1 MTLSA
6 ITSGGHKLWAENG
19 MAILYFGDPQGVLKL
34 LEDGVDIVGIV
45 HGRVGG
51 PGWRRLFEFLSINQ
65 VNIPRWRRPDLNDPK
80 IIEALGNTSPNLLV
94 SCFYP
99 DLIPPDLLALA
110 PGLNVHP
117 SDLPQWRGP
126 DPIIHT
132 ILSGQTQTAICV
144 HELTQAL
151 DAGDI
156 YERSEIDVSPTS
168 DAGSLSEALEA
179 QGAEMIAAFAS
190 NWLKDGPKQA
200 TSQTGIV
207 TWAPQRDED
216 WWEIDWTRSAID
228 IERFIRAA
236 YPHPGAYTGI
246 GDELLVIQKASV
258 AMAGQFDSLV
268 PGSPFTRDDAF
279 FIKCGVDALCL
290 HWLKLGRRRMR
301 GRDFARLLH

>member
-1 MTLSA
+1 
-6 ITSGGHKLWAENG
+6 

-34 LEDGVDIVGIV
+34 IENGAEIVGIV

-51 PGWRRLFEFLSINQ
+51 PGWRRLFALLSSKQ
-65 VNIPRWRRPDLNDPK
+65 LEIPRWRRPDLNDPK
-80 IIEALGNTSPNLLV
+80 IIDVLADTTPSLLV

-99 DLIPPDLLALA
+99 DLIPPELLALA

-117 SDLPQWRGP
+117 SDLPEWRGP

-132 ILSGQTQTAICV
+132 ILSGQTRTAICV

-156 YERSEIDVSPTS
+156 YERVEVEVNPTS
-168 DAGSLSEALEA
+168 DAGTLSVDLEA
-179 QGAEMIAAFAS
+179 QGADMMAQFALT
-190 NWLKDGPKQA
+190 WLRDGPTPAQA
-200 TSQTGIV
+200 QSGSIS
-207 TWAPQRDED
+207 WAPQRDED
-216 WWEIDWTRSAID
+216 WWEIDWTRPAID

-236 YPHPGAYTGI
+236 HPHPGAYTGI

-258 AMAGQFDSLV
+258 AAAGHFDSLA
-268 PGSPFTRDDAF
+268 PGSPFTRDHEF